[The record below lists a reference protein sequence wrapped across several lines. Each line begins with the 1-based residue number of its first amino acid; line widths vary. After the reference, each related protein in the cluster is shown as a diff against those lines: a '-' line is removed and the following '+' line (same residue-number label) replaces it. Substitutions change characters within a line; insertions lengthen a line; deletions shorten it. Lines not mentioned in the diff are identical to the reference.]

1 LNCSAVHLL
10 LAAVFVGQFAVK
22 LADNLVP
29 LLKDNNFRIC
39 LSAIVCLRHIA
50 PHLGKLTKPVLNQV
64 CNSVIICFG
73 NGKVE
78 IREQAQLALLDL
90 IHASNVDEV
99 FEFVVAA
106 AKHSNAHIRESV
118 IRFIALAVREL
129 SALHE
134 LSFAE
139 LLPVVVETL
148 NDRGSE
154 VREAAV
160 AALEI
165 M

>member
-1 LNCSAVHLL
+1 M
-10 LAAVFVGQFAVK
+10 
-22 LADNLVP
+22 P

-39 LSAIVCLRHIA
+39 LSTIVCLRHIA
-50 PHLGKLTKPVLNQV
+50 PHLGKLTKVVLNQV
-64 CNSVIICFG
+64 CNAVIICFG

-90 IHASNVDEV
+90 MRVSNVDEM
-99 FEFVVAA
+99 FELVVAA
-106 AKHSNAHIRESV
+106 AKHSNAHIRESM

-129 SALHE
+129 SSFHE
-134 LSFAE
+134 LSFGA
-139 LLPVVVETL
+139 LLPVVVDTL

-165 M
+165 MYGI